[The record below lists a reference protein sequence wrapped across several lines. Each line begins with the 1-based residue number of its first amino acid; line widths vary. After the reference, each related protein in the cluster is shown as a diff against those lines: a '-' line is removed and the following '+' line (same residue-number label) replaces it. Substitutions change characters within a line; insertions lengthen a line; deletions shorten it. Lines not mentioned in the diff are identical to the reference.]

1 MAFPSAET
9 AAFASVSG
17 AFLLAFP
24 ALFSIVNPLGAS
36 LIFAEVTDERTP
48 AERAMLARKVAI
60 YGLLILLVSLWI
72 GSTLLAFFGITIGA
86 LRIAGGLVV
95 AVRAWSLLQAP
106 EANEAKKKD
115 QARQDGRTAAAD
127 VSSTA
132 FFPLTMPFTVGP
144 GSISVAIALG
154 AERPES
160 SGLLRRFEFTVGA
173 CLAAITVCLIVWIAY
188 SGAPRLVRLLGPSG
202 ARIVTRLVALILLCI
217 GVQIVISG
225 VQEVLAGAIAQ
236 VVSDHS
242 IALHGAAAAKN

>member
-1 MAFPSAET
+1 MLSAET
-9 AAFASVSG
+9 TNFASLSG

-36 LIFAEVTDERTP
+36 LIFAEVTDGRSP
-48 AERAMLARKVAI
+48 AERAMLAWKVAL

-95 AVRAWSLLQAP
+95 AVRAWGLLQAP
-106 EANEAKKKD
+106 EANEANKER
-115 QARQDGRTAAAD
+115 QASQDGRTASAD
-127 VSSTA
+127 ASSTA

-154 AERPES
+154 AERPEAG
-160 SGLLRRFEFTVGA
+160 GLLNRIEFTLGT
-173 CLAAITVCLIVWIAY
+173 CLAAALVCLIVWIAY
-188 SGAPRLVRLLGPSG
+188 AGAPRLVKLLGRSG

-217 GVQIVISG
+217 GVQIVVSG
-225 VQEVLAGAIAQ
+225 AQEVLADTFARMPGTIAI
-236 VVSDHS
+236 H
-242 IALHGAAAAKN
+242 AAPPAAPDAGR

>member
-1 MAFPSAET
+1 MPSAE
-9 AAFASVSG
+9 AASFESLSG

-24 ALFSIVNPLGAS
+24 ALFSIVNPVGAS
-36 LIFAEVTDERTP
+36 LIFAEVTDGRSQ
-48 AERAMLARKVAI
+48 AERGMLARKVAL
-60 YGLLILLVSLWI
+60 YGFLILLVSLWI

-95 AVRAWSLLQAP
+95 AVRAWGLLQAP
-106 EANEAKKKD
+106 EANEAKKQS

-154 AERPES
+154 AERPDHG
-160 SGLLRRFEFTVGA
+160 GLLGRALFTLGA
-173 CLAAITVCLIVWIAY
+173 CAAAALVCLIVWAAY
-188 SGAPRLVRLLGPSG
+188 AGAPRFVRLLGHSG

-217 GVQIVISG
+217 GVQIVASG
-225 VQEVLAGAIAQ
+225 VQDVLAGAVTQ
-236 VVSDHS
+236 VQGQL
-242 IALHGAAAAKN
+242 ALHGTPTR

>member
-1 MAFPSAET
+1 MIFPSAET
-9 AAFASVSG
+9 ARFASVSG

-36 LIFAEVTDERTP
+36 LIFAEVTDGRSP
-48 AERAMLARKVAI
+48 AERAMLARKVAL

-106 EANEAKKKD
+106 EANEAKKED
-115 QARQDGRTAAAD
+115 QARQDGRTASAD

-154 AERPES
+154 AERPDAA
-160 SGLLRRFEFTVGA
+160 GLLNQLGFTVGA
-173 CLAAITVCLIVWIAY
+173 CLAAAAVCAVVWIAY
-188 SGAPRLVRLLGPSG
+188 SGAPRLVRLLGRSG

-217 GVQIVISG
+217 GVQIVVSG
-225 VQEVLAGAIAQ
+225 VQEVLSGAVAQ
-236 VVSDHS
+236 VLAART
-242 IALHGAAAAKN
+242 ALPDLDGAGTR